1 MLGKKAYIRTME
13 AVLAIIILLIFVY
26 TVIPRQP
33 IQESNIEDVNI
44 KLIQDHVFFE
54 LANNDELRSD
64 IISKN
69 NESLNDLIT
78 NIINQRYNY
87 EIAINDLGG
96 SLILPGNIS
105 SDKAIYVRSAVVST
119 NKTEYDPKIVTLYLW
134 LK

>member
-33 IQESNIEDVNI
+33 IEESGTEDVNI

-69 NESLNDLIT
+69 NESLNDLVT
-78 NIINQRYNY
+78 NVINQRYNY

-96 SLILPGNIS
+96 SLILPNNIS
-105 SDKAIYVRSAVVST
+105 SDKAIYVRSAVIST